1 MGRTISEALKSTTEF
16 FWKKDIESPRVEAEI
31 LLGHILNLKRTQL
44 YLDSQRVLS
53 SKEEERLRHLIKERL
68 KGKPLQYIFGETEF
82 FGLKFKV
89 DSRALI
95 PRPETEILVSMVLEY
110 FKREKRESDHL
121 KIIDVGTGAGN
132 IAITLASHLKNGFV
146 YATDISS
153 NALSLA
159 QENAEINKVRDRI
172 EFLCGDLFASL
183 EGKNLEQKID
193 AVVSNPPYVQ
203 KEEKEILP
211 KEVRDFEP
219 GVALFAEEELY
230 QRLINQSALF
240 LKKGEGILVLE
251 TGYGQAQKVKNII
264 QVKGEFAS
272 IEIIKDLAGIERVVF
287 VIKR

>member
-219 GVALFAEEELY
+219 GVALFAEEGLY
-230 QRLINQSALF
+230 QRIADQSSIYLR
-240 LKKGEGILVLE
+240 KGEGILVLE

-272 IEIIKDLAGIERVVF
+272 IEITKDLAGIERVVF
-287 VIKR
+287 AIKR

>member
-1 MGRTISEALKSTTEF
+1 MGRTISEALKTATEI
-16 FWKKDIESPRVEAEI
+16 FWKKDIEGLRVEAEL

-44 YLDSQRVLS
+44 YLNSQRVLS
-53 SKEEERLRHLIKERL
+53 SNEEERLRDLIEERL
-68 KGKPLQYIFGETEF
+68 KGKPLQYVIGETEF

-95 PRPETEILVSMVLEY
+95 PRPETEILVSKIIEY
-110 FKREKRESDHL
+110 FKKEKKESDHL
-121 KIIDVGTGAGN
+121 KIIDIGTGAGN
-132 IAITLASHLKNGFV
+132 IAIALAFHLKNCFV

-153 NALSLA
+153 DALSLA

-172 EFLCGDLFASL
+172 EFLWGDLFAPL
-183 EGKNLEQKID
+183 KDKDLAGKID

-219 GVALFAEEELY
+219 EVALFAEEGLY
-230 QRLINQSALF
+230 QRIVDQTALF
-240 LKKGEGILVLE
+240 LMKGEGILALE

-264 QVKGEFAS
+264 QAKGEFAS
-272 IEIIKDLAGIERVVF
+272 IEIIKDLAGIERVVMA
-287 VIKR
+287 IKQ

>member
-1 MGRTISEALKSTTEF
+1 MGRTISEALKSTTEI

-31 LLGHILNLKRTQL
+31 LLGHILNLKRTEL
-44 YLDSQRVLS
+44 YLNSQRVLS
-53 SKEEERLRHLIKERL
+53 SKEEERLRHLIEERL
-68 KGKPLQYIFGETEF
+68 KGKPLQYVIGETEF

-110 FKREKRESDHL
+110 FKKEKRESDSL

-132 IAITLASHLKNGFV
+132 IAIALAFNLKNCFV

-153 NALSLA
+153 DALSLA
-159 QENAEINKVRDRI
+159 KENAEINKIKDRI
-172 EFLCGDLFASL
+172 ESLCGDLFAPLKDKGL
-183 EGKNLEQKID
+183 EGKID

-219 GVALFAEEELY
+219 EVALFAEKGLY
-230 QRLINQSALF
+230 QRIADQSSIYLRKA
-240 LKKGEGILVLE
+240 EGILVLE
-251 TGYGQAQKVKNII
+251 TGYGQAQKVKNITQI
-264 QVKGEFAS
+264 KGEFAS
-272 IEIIKDLAGIERVVF
+272 IEIIKDLAGIERVVMA
-287 VIKR
+287 IKR